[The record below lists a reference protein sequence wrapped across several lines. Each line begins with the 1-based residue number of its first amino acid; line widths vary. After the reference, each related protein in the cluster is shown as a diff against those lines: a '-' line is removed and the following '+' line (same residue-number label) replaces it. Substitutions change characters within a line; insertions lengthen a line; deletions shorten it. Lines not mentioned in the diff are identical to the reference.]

1 MYFTSDQIM
10 IVLLGISS
18 IVCISST
25 IPKIMRYGFLFGM
38 LAEPFWMVS
47 AYNNGQW
54 GIFCICIVYGL
65 CHLRGYLLTVK
76 GIKNTP
82 IQ

>member
-1 MYFTSDQIM
+1 MEFTADQIM

-25 IPKIMRYGFLFGM
+25 KTRLMRYGFLFGM
-38 LAEPFWMVS
+38 LAEPFWMLS
-47 AYNNGQW
+47 AANNDQW

-65 CHLRGYLLTVK
+65 CHLRGYLITVTST
-76 GIKNTP
+76 KNTP